1 MGVIALCDE
10 WDSPSGNP
18 FFVADDAQ
26 YNYSA
31 YDVVRKGMP
40 TSSRQGFDNEKYIEL
55 QAANISQRE
64 PTLALG

>member
-1 MGVIALCDE
+1 MGFSI
-10 WDSPSGNP
+10 GGIP

-26 YNYSA
+26 YNFSA

-55 QAANISQRE
+55 QAANIS
-64 PTLALG
+64 TA